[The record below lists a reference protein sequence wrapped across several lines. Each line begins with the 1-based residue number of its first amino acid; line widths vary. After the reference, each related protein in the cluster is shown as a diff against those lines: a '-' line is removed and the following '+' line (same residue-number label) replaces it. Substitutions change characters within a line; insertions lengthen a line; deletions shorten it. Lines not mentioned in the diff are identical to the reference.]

1 MGDTTSGWRC
11 KSLPENTWK
20 YREMAE
26 NIPIQIIFV
35 VLPKF
40 HEMAIPRETVESIL
54 QTARIEEVVGEF
66 VALKKKGTN
75 MWGVCPFHNE
85 KTPSFSVN
93 PARNIFKCFGC
104 GKAGDSAKF
113 LMEHEHYTYPEALRY
128 LAKKYNIKIE
138 EKELTAEEIMLQSVR
153 EKMFNINEFADKYF
167 VDTLWNTKE
176 GQTIGL
182 EYFRERGYL
191 NPVIEK
197 FHLGYNPD
205 AGGGSIFT
213 EYAKKNGYSEE
224 LLEQIGLSIK
234 GQKGPYDRFHG
245 RVMFPIHNLTGR
257 VIGFGG
263 RILVNDKKS
272 PKYQNSPESEIYDKK
287 QTLYGIYFA
296 KNAIA
301 RQDECIL
308 VEGYFDVL
316 RMHQIGIE
324 NVVASSGTSLTMEQI
339 RLVKRYTKNITI
351 LYDGDAAG
359 VHAALRGTDM
369 ILSEGMNVRVVVLPP
384 EHDPDSFGQD
394 FSVEYVSKYLKE
406 NAKDFLRFKTEL
418 LLKDAEND
426 PIKRGQVIRDIVE
439 TISVIPDSI
448 FRITYV
454 KECSHLLD
462 MPEQTLTNELNK
474 ILRVN
479 LKKSLGLGSEALP
492 EPDTTTPKQEE
503 SIEEQLPA
511 GYYQERELVKLLLMY
526 GNNMIADERIDENGQ
541 KVYEQVSVAQLIV
554 DELKMDGFLFTNH
567 VNRKIFEV
575 FDKAIDQGYIP
586 DDRFFV
592 SHEDETI
599 AQLAADLLSSPY
611 KLDQWEKYGIFVKR
625 EEDML
630 RATVLSSIYRY
641 KDLIIEERRKTVEE
655 ELKSAGDSDDLLILL
670 KRKID
675 LDDIRKQIN
684 KMLGIVIAK

>member
-1 MGDTTSGWRC
+1 
-11 KSLPENTWK
+11 
-20 YREMAE
+20 
-26 NIPIQIIFV
+26 
-35 VLPKF
+35 
-40 HEMAIPRETVESIL
+40 MAIPRETVEQIL
-54 QTARIEEVVGEF
+54 QAARIEEVVGEF
-66 VALKKKGTN
+66 VTLKKRGSN
-75 MWGVCPFHNE
+75 LWGNCPFHNE

-113 LMEHEHYTYPEALRY
+113 LMEHEHFTYPEALRY

-138 EKELTAEEIMLQSVR
+138 EKQQTAEEIMQQSIR

-167 VDTLWNTKE
+167 VDTLWNTEE
-176 GQTIGL
+176 GKTIGL
-182 EYFRERGYL
+182 EYFRERGYFD
-191 NPVIEK
+191 PIIEK

-205 AGGGSIFT
+205 SAHWDAFT
-213 EYAKKNGYSEE
+213 EHAKKNGYSEE

-234 GQKGPYDRFHG
+234 GSKGLYDRYHG
-245 RVMFPIHNLTGR
+245 RVMFPIHSLTGR

-339 RLVKRYTKNITI
+339 RLVKRYTKNITM

-359 VHAALRGTDM
+359 IHAALRGTDM

-384 EHDPDSFGQD
+384 EHDPDTFGKE
-394 FSVEYVSKYLKE
+394 FSVEYVSNYLKE
-406 NAKDFLRFKTEL
+406 NAKDFIRFKTEL
-418 LLKDAEND
+418 LLKDAEKD

-454 KECSHLLD
+454 KECSRLLD

-474 ILRVN
+474 ILRAK
-479 LKKSLGLGSEALP
+479 LKKNLGIEDNVVP
-492 EPDTTTPKQEE
+492 EPDSTTPKQEE
-503 SIEEQLPA
+503 TVEDQLPA
-511 GYYQERELVKLLLMY
+511 GYYQERELVRLLLMF
-526 GNNMIADERIDENGQ
+526 GKEMIVDERTDEQGE
-541 KVYEQVSVAQLIV
+541 KVYEQVSVAQQII
-554 DELKMDGFLFTNH
+554 DDLKMDGFVFTNV
-567 VNRKIFEV
+567 VNKKIFDI
-575 FDKAIDQGYIP
+575 FDKALDEGYIP
-586 DDRFFV
+586 DDQVFT
-592 SHEDETI
+592 SNEDETI
-599 AQLAADLLSSPY
+599 AQLAADLLFSPY
-611 KLDQWEKYGIFVKR
+611 KLDQWDKYSIFVTQ
-625 EEDML
+625 EENNL
-630 RATVLSSIYRY
+630 RNTVLSSLYRY
-641 KDLIIEERRKTVEE
+641 KDLIIEERRKAVEE
-655 ELKSAGDSDDLLILL
+655 ELKNATEAADQMILL
-670 KRKID
+670 KQKKE

-684 KMLGIVIAK
+684 KELGIVIAK

>member
-1 MGDTTSGWRC
+1 
-11 KSLPENTWK
+11 
-20 YREMAE
+20 
-26 NIPIQIIFV
+26 
-35 VLPKF
+35 
-40 HEMAIPRETVESIL
+40 MAIPRETVEQIL

-66 VALKKKGTN
+66 VTLKKSGARYL
-75 MWGVCPFHNE
+75 GLCPFHNE
-85 KTPSFSVN
+85 KTPSFTVS
-93 PARNIFKCFGC
+93 PTHNIYKCFGC
-104 GKAGDSAKF
+104 GKVGDPAKF
-113 LMEHEHYTYPEALRY
+113 LMEYEHYTFPEALRY
-128 LAKKYNIKIE
+128 LAKKYNITIE
-138 EKELTAEEIMLQSVR
+138 EEQPTPEELMQRDIR

-167 VDTLWNTKE
+167 VDTLWNTEE
-176 GQTIGL
+176 GKTIGL

-191 NPVIEK
+191 NPIIEK
-197 FHLGYNPD
+197 FHLGFNPD
-205 AGGGSIFT
+205 SARWDAFT
-213 EYAKKNGYSEE
+213 EHAKKNGYSEE

-234 GQKGPYDRFHG
+234 GSKGLYDRYHG
-245 RVMFPIHNLTGR
+245 RVMFPIHSLTGR

-263 RILVNDKKS
+263 RILTNDKKS

-339 RLVKRYTKNITI
+339 RLVKRYTKNITM

-359 VHAALRGTDM
+359 LHAALRGTDM

-384 EHDPDSFGQD
+384 EHDPDTFGKE
-394 FSVEYVSKYLKE
+394 FSTEYVSNYLKE
-406 NAKDFLRFKTEL
+406 NAKDFIRFKTEL

-454 KECSHLLD
+454 KECSRLLD

-474 ILRVN
+474 IIRAK
-479 LKKSLGLGSEALP
+479 LKKNLGIEDNTIP

-503 SIEEQLPA
+503 TVEEQLPA

-526 GNNMIADERIDENGQ
+526 GKEMIIDERLDENGE
-541 KVYEQVSVAQLIV
+541 KIYEQVSVAQLIV
-554 DELKMDGFLFTNH
+554 DDLKMDDFLFTNA
-567 VNRKIFEV
+567 VNRKIFDI
-575 FDKAIDQGYIP
+575 FDQAIDAGYIP
-586 DDRFFV
+586 DDQVFV

-599 AQLAADLLSSPY
+599 AQLAADLLSTPY

-641 KDLIIEERRKTVEE
+641 KDLIIEERRKAVEE
-655 ELKSAGDSDDLLILL
+655 ELKTTTDPADQLILL
-670 KRKID
+670 KQKKD

-684 KMLGIVIAK
+684 KELGIVIAK

>member
-1 MGDTTSGWRC
+1 
-11 KSLPENTWK
+11 
-20 YREMAE
+20 
-26 NIPIQIIFV
+26 
-35 VLPKF
+35 
-40 HEMAIPRETVESIL
+40 MAIPRETVEQIL
-54 QTARIEEVVGEF
+54 QAAHIEEVVGEF
-66 VALKKKGTN
+66 VTLKKRGSN
-75 MWGVCPFHNE
+75 MWGNCPFHNE

-113 LMEHEHYTYPEALRY
+113 LMEHEHFSYPEALRY

-138 EKELTAEEIMLQSVR
+138 EKEQTAEEIMQQSIR
-153 EKMFNINEFADKYF
+153 EKMFNVNEFADKYF
-167 VDTLWNTKE
+167 VDTLWNTDE
-176 GQTIGL
+176 GKTIGL
-182 EYFRERGYL
+182 QYFRERGYFD
-191 NPVIEK
+191 PIIQK
-197 FHLGYNPD
+197 FHLGYSPAEWD
-205 AGGGSIFT
+205 AFT
-213 EYAKKNGYSEE
+213 KHAKQNGYSDE

-234 GQKGPYDRFHG
+234 GQKGLYDRYHG
-245 RVMFPIHNLTGR
+245 RVMFPIHSLTGR

-263 RILVNDKKS
+263 RILTNDKKS

-339 RLVKRYTKNITI
+339 RLVKRYTKNITM

-384 EHDPDSFGQD
+384 EHDPDTFGKE
-394 FSVEYVSKYLKE
+394 FSVEYVSNYLKD
-406 NAKDFLRFKTEL
+406 NAKDFVRFKTEL
-418 LLKDAEND
+418 LLKDAQND

-454 KECSHLLD
+454 KECSRLLD
-462 MPEQTLTNELNK
+462 MSEQTLTNELNK
-474 ILRVN
+474 ILRAKF
-479 LKKSLGLGSEALP
+479 KKSLGVEDNVAP
-492 EPDTTTPKQEE
+492 ETETTTMPKQEE
-503 SIEEQLPA
+503 TVEDQLPA

-526 GNNMIADERIDENGQ
+526 GREMIVDEREDENGQ
-541 KVYEQVSVAQLIV
+541 KIYEQVSVAQFIV
-554 DELKMDGFLFTNH
+554 DDLKNDGFIFTNA
-567 VNRKIFEV
+567 VNKKIFDI
-575 FDKAIDQGYIP
+575 FDHAIDEGPIP
-586 DDRFFV
+586 KGQYFT
-592 SHEDETI
+592 SNEDETI

-611 KLDQWEKYGIFVKR
+611 KLDQWEKFSIFVKS
-625 EEDML
+625 EENNL

-641 KDLIIEERRKTVEE
+641 KDLIIEDRRKAVEE
-655 ELKSAGDSDDLLILL
+655 ELKNTEDMDDQLILL
-670 KRKID
+670 KRKKD

-684 KMLGIVIAK
+684 KELGIVIAK

>member
-1 MGDTTSGWRC
+1 
-11 KSLPENTWK
+11 
-20 YREMAE
+20 
-26 NIPIQIIFV
+26 
-35 VLPKF
+35 
-40 HEMAIPRETVESIL
+40 MAIPRETVEQIL
-54 QTARIEEVVGEF
+54 QAARIEEVVGEF
-66 VALKKKGTN
+66 VTLKKRGSN
-75 MWGVCPFHNE
+75 MWGTCPFHNE

-113 LMEHEHYTYPEALRY
+113 LMEHEHFSYPEALRY

-138 EKELTAEEIMLQSVR
+138 EKEQTPEEIMQQSLR
-153 EKMFNINEFADKYF
+153 EKMFNVNEFADKYF
-167 VDTLWNTKE
+167 VDTLWNTEE
-176 GQTIGL
+176 GRAIGL
-182 EYFRERGYL
+182 EYFRERGYFD
-191 NPVIEK
+191 PIIEK

-205 AGGGSIFT
+205 ATHWDAFT
-213 EYAKKNGYSEE
+213 EHAKKNGYSEE

-234 GQKGPYDRFHG
+234 GQKGLYDRYHG

-339 RLVKRYTKNITI
+339 RLVKRYTKNITM

-359 VHAALRGTDM
+359 IHAALRGTDM

-384 EHDPDSFGQD
+384 EHDPDTFGKEY
-394 FSVEYVSKYLKE
+394 SVEYVTNYLKE
-406 NAKDFLRFKTEL
+406 NAKDFIRFKTEL
-418 LLKDAEND
+418 LLKDAESD

-439 TISVIPDSI
+439 TISVIPDNI

-454 KECSHLLD
+454 KECSRLLD
-462 MPEQTLTNELNK
+462 MPEQALTNELNK
-474 ILRVN
+474 ILRAK
-479 LKKSLGLGSEALP
+479 LKKTLGVEGEALP
-492 EPDTTTPKQEE
+492 EPDTTTTKQEE
-503 SIEEQLPA
+503 PAEDQLPA

-526 GNNMIADERIDENGQ
+526 GHETIYDEREEENGE
-541 KVYEQVSVAQLIV
+541 KIFEQVTVAQFII
-554 DELKMDGFLFTNH
+554 DDLKMDGILFVDP
-567 VNRKIFEV
+567 VNRKV
-575 FDKAIDQGYIP
+575 FDIYDQALDEGRIP
-586 DDRFFV
+586 DDQFFV
-592 SHEDETI
+592 SHGDEGVS
-599 AQLAADLLSSPY
+599 QLAADLLSTPY

-625 EEDML
+625 EEDVL
-630 RATVLSSIYRY
+630 KATVMSSIYRY
-641 KDLIIEERRKTVEE
+641 KDLIIESRRKAVEE
-655 ELKSAGDSDDLLILL
+655 ELKSAEDLGDQLILL
-670 KRKID
+670 KRKKD
-675 LDDIRKQIN
+675 LDEIRRHIN
-684 KMLGIVIAK
+684 KKLGIVIAK

>member
-1 MGDTTSGWRC
+1 
-11 KSLPENTWK
+11 
-20 YREMAE
+20 
-26 NIPIQIIFV
+26 
-35 VLPKF
+35 
-40 HEMAIPRETVESIL
+40 MAIPRETVEQIL
-54 QTARIEEVVGEF
+54 QAAHIEEVVGEF
-66 VALKKKGTN
+66 VTLKKRGSN
-75 MWGVCPFHNE
+75 MWGNCPFHNE

-113 LMEHEHYTYPEALRY
+113 LMEHEHFTYPEALRY

-138 EKELTAEEIMLQSVR
+138 EKQQTAEEIMQQSIR

-167 VDTLWNTKE
+167 VDTLWNTEE
-176 GQTIGL
+176 GKSIGL
-182 EYFRERGYL
+182 EYFRERGYFD
-191 NPVIEK
+191 PIIEK
-197 FHLGYNPD
+197 FHLGYNPAKWD
-205 AGGGSIFT
+205 AFT
-213 EYAKKNGYSEE
+213 EHAKKNGYSDE

-234 GQKGPYDRFHG
+234 GQNGLYDRYHG
-245 RVMFPIHNLTGR
+245 RVMFPIHSLTGR

-263 RILVNDKKS
+263 RILSNDKKS

-301 RQDECIL
+301 KQDECIL

-339 RLVKRYTKNITI
+339 RLVKRYTKNITM

-359 VHAALRGTDM
+359 IHAALRGTDM

-384 EHDPDSFGQD
+384 EHDPDTFGKE
-394 FSVEYVSKYLKE
+394 FSVEYVSNYLKE
-406 NAKDFLRFKTEL
+406 NAKDFIRFKTEL

-454 KECSHLLD
+454 KECSRLLD

-474 ILRVN
+474 ILRAKM
-479 LKKSLGLGSEALP
+479 KKTLGIEDNVVP
-492 EPDTTTPKQEE
+492 ETETTTVPKQEE
-503 SIEEQLPA
+503 TVEEQLPA

-526 GNNMIADERIDENGQ
+526 GKEMIVDERIDEEGQ
-541 KVYEQVSVAQLIV
+541 RIYEQVSVAQFII
-554 DELKMDGFLFTNH
+554 DDLKNDGFVFTNA
-567 VNRKIFEV
+567 VNKKIFDI
-575 FDKAIDQGYIP
+575 FDHAIDEGPIP
-586 DDRFFV
+586 EGHYFT
-592 SHEDETI
+592 SNEDETI
-599 AQLAADLLSSPY
+599 AQLAVDLLFSPY
-611 KLDQWEKYGIFVKR
+611 KLDKWDKYSIFVKQ
-625 EEDML
+625 EENNL
-630 RATVLSSIYRY
+630 RNTVLSSLYRY
-641 KDLIIEERRKTVEE
+641 KDLIIEDRRKAVEE
-655 ELKSAGDSDDLLILL
+655 ELKTTENLDDQLILL
-670 KRKID
+670 KRKKD
-675 LDDIRKQIN
+675 LDDIRMQIN
-684 KMLGIVIAK
+684 KVLGTVIVK

>member
-1 MGDTTSGWRC
+1 
-11 KSLPENTWK
+11 
-20 YREMAE
+20 
-26 NIPIQIIFV
+26 
-35 VLPKF
+35 
-40 HEMAIPRETVESIL
+40 MAIPRETVEQIL
-54 QTARIEEVVGEF
+54 QAAHIEEVVGEF
-66 VALKKKGTN
+66 VTLKKRGSN
-75 MWGVCPFHNE
+75 LWGNCPFHNE

-113 LMEHEHYTYPEALRY
+113 LMEHEHFTYPEALRY

-138 EKELTAEEIMLQSVR
+138 EKQQTPEEIMQQSIR

-167 VDTLWNTKE
+167 VDTLWNTDE
-176 GQTIGL
+176 GKTIGL
-182 EYFRERGYL
+182 EYFRERGYFD
-191 NPVIEK
+191 PIIEK
-197 FHLGYNPD
+197 FHLGYSPAKWD
-205 AGGGSIFT
+205 AFT
-213 EYAKKNGYSEE
+213 THAKQNGYADE
-224 LLEQIGLSIK
+224 LLEQIGFSIK
-234 GQKGPYDRFHG
+234 GQKGLYDRYHG

-263 RILVNDKKS
+263 RILTNDKKS

-339 RLVKRYTKNITI
+339 RLVKRDTTNITM

-359 VHAALRGTDM
+359 QHAALRGTDM
-369 ILSEGMNVRVVVLPP
+369 ILSEGMNVRVVLLPP
-384 EHDPDSFGQD
+384 EHDPDTFGKE
-394 FSVEYVSKYLKE
+394 FSVEYVSNYLKE
-406 NAKDFLRFKTEL
+406 NAKDFIRFKTEL

-439 TISVIPDSI
+439 SISVIPDSI

-454 KECSHLLD
+454 KECSRLLD

-474 ILRVN
+474 ILRAK
-479 LKKSLGLGSEALP
+479 LKKTLGIEDNVVP
-492 EPDTTTPKQEE
+492 ETDTTTSPKQEE
-503 SIEEQLPA
+503 TVEDQLPA

-526 GNNMIADERIDENGQ
+526 GGELFVDDRKDENGEI
-541 KVYEQVSVAQLIV
+541 VYEQVSVAQYII
-554 DELKMDGFLFTNH
+554 DELKQDGFLFTNV
-567 VNRKIFEV
+567 VNRKIFDI
-575 FDKAIDQGYIP
+575 FDHALDEGRIPNDQ
-586 DDRFFV
+586 FFV

-599 AQLAADLLSSPY
+599 AERAADLLSTPY
-611 KLDQWEKYGIFVKR
+611 KLDQWEKYSIFVKR
-625 EEDML
+625 EENML
-630 RATVLSSIYRY
+630 RSVVKSSVARYRE
-641 KDLIIEERRKTVEE
+641 IIVDDRCKAIEE
-655 ELKSAGDSDDLLILL
+655 ELKTTEDLDDQFILL
-670 KRKID
+670 KRKKD
-675 LDDIRKQIN
+675 LDDMRKQIN
-684 KMLGIVIAK
+684 DELGIVITK

>member
-1 MGDTTSGWRC
+1 
-11 KSLPENTWK
+11 
-20 YREMAE
+20 
-26 NIPIQIIFV
+26 
-35 VLPKF
+35 
-40 HEMAIPRETVESIL
+40 
-54 QTARIEEVVGEF
+54 
-66 VALKKKGTN
+66 
-75 MWGVCPFHNE
+75 
-85 KTPSFSVN
+85 
-93 PARNIFKCFGC
+93 
-104 GKAGDSAKF
+104 
-113 LMEHEHYTYPEALRY
+113 MEHEHYTYPEALRY

-138 EKELTAEEIMLQSVR
+138 EKQQTAEEVMQQSIR

-167 VDTLWNTKE
+167 VDTLWNTDE
-176 GQTIGL
+176 GKTFGL
-182 EYFRERGYL
+182 EYFRERGYFD
-191 NPVIEK
+191 PIIQK
-197 FHLGYNPD
+197 FHLGYNPAKWD
-205 AGGGSIFT
+205 AFT
-213 EYAKKNGYSEE
+213 SYAKKNGYSEE

-234 GQKGPYDRFHG
+234 GNNGLYDRYHG
-245 RVMFPIHNLTGR
+245 RVMFPIHSLTGR

-263 RILVNDKKS
+263 RILTNDKKS

-301 RQDECIL
+301 RLDECIL

-339 RLVKRYTKNITI
+339 RLVKRYTKNITM

-359 VHAALRGTDM
+359 IHAALRGTDM

-384 EHDPDSFGQD
+384 EHDPDTFGKE
-394 FSVEYVSKYLKE
+394 FSTEYVSNYLKE
-406 NAKDFLRFKTEL
+406 NAKDFIRFKTEL

-454 KECSHLLD
+454 KECSRLLD

-474 ILRVN
+474 ILRAK
-479 LKKSLGLGSEALP
+479 LKKTLGIEENVVP
-492 EPDTTTPKQEE
+492 ETDTTTVTPKQDENV
-503 SIEEQLPA
+503 EEQLPA

-526 GNNMIADERIDENGQ
+526 GKEVIVDEREDENGE
-541 KVYEQVSVAQLIV
+541 KVYEQVTVAQMIV
-554 DELKMDGFLFTNH
+554 DDLKMDGFTFTNV
-567 VNRKIFEV
+567 VNRKIFDL
-575 FDKAIDQGYIP
+575 FDQALDEGRIPNDQ
-586 DDRFFV
+586 FFI

-611 KLDQWEKYGIFVKR
+611 KLDQWEKYGIYVKR
-625 EEDML
+625 EENML
-630 RATVLSSIYRY
+630 RTTVLSSLYRY
-641 KDLIIEERRKTVEE
+641 KDLIIGERRKAIEE
-655 ELKSAGDSDDLLILL
+655 ALKTEEDLDNQLILL
-670 KRKID
+670 KQKKD

-684 KMLGIVIAK
+684 KELGIVIAK

>member
-1 MGDTTSGWRC
+1 
-11 KSLPENTWK
+11 
-20 YREMAE
+20 
-26 NIPIQIIFV
+26 
-35 VLPKF
+35 
-40 HEMAIPRETVESIL
+40 MAIPRETVEQIL
-54 QTARIEEVVGEF
+54 QAARIEEVVGEF
-66 VALKKKGTN
+66 VTLKKKGSN
-75 MWGVCPFHNE
+75 MWGNCPFHNE

-113 LMEHEHYTYPEALRY
+113 LMEHEHYSYPEALRY
-128 LAKKYNIKIE
+128 LAKKYNVKIE
-138 EKELTAEEIMLQSVR
+138 EKEQTAEEIMQQSIR

-167 VDTLWNTKE
+167 VDTLWNTDE
-176 GQTIGL
+176 GKTIGL
-182 EYFRERGYL
+182 EYFRERGYFD
-191 NPVIEK
+191 PIIQK
-197 FHLGYNPD
+197 FHLGYNPAKWD
-205 AGGGSIFT
+205 AFT
-213 EYAKKNGYSEE
+213 TYAKQNGYSEE

-234 GQKGPYDRFHG
+234 GNNGLYDRYHG
-245 RVMFPIHNLTGR
+245 RVMFPIHSLTGR

-263 RILVNDKKS
+263 RILTNDKKS

-339 RLVKRYTKNITI
+339 RLVKRYTKNITM

-359 VHAALRGTDM
+359 IHAALRGTDM

-384 EHDPDSFGQD
+384 KHDPDTFGKE
-394 FSVEYVSKYLKE
+394 FSTDYVNNYLKE
-406 NAKDFLRFKTEL
+406 NAKDFIRFKTEL

-454 KECSHLLD
+454 KECSRLLD

-474 ILRVN
+474 ILRAK
-479 LKKSLGLGSEALP
+479 LKKSLGIEDNVVP
-492 EPDTTTPKQEE
+492 ETETTTTPKQEE
-503 SIEEQLPA
+503 NVEDQLPA

-526 GNNMIADERIDENGQ
+526 GREVIVDTRYDEEGQ
-541 KVYEQVSVAQLIV
+541 PIQEQVAVAQLII
-554 DELKMDGFLFTNH
+554 DDLKMDGFVFTNV
-567 VNRKIFEV
+567 VNKKIFDL
-575 FDKAIDQGYIP
+575 FDQAIDEGRIP
-586 DDRFFV
+586 DDQFFV

-599 AQLAADLLSSPY
+599 AQLAADLLSTPY

-641 KDLIIEERRKTVEE
+641 KDLIVEERRKAIEE
-655 ELKSAGDSDDLLILL
+655 ELKNATDTDDQLILL
-670 KRKID
+670 KQKKD

-684 KMLGIVIAK
+684 KELGIVIAK

>member
-1 MGDTTSGWRC
+1 
-11 KSLPENTWK
+11 
-20 YREMAE
+20 
-26 NIPIQIIFV
+26 
-35 VLPKF
+35 
-40 HEMAIPRETVESIL
+40 
-54 QTARIEEVVGEF
+54 
-66 VALKKKGTN
+66 
-75 MWGVCPFHNE
+75 
-85 KTPSFSVN
+85 
-93 PARNIFKCFGC
+93 
-104 GKAGDSAKF
+104 
-113 LMEHEHYTYPEALRY
+113 
-128 LAKKYNIKIE
+128 
-138 EKELTAEEIMLQSVR
+138 
-153 EKMFNINEFADKYF
+153 
-167 VDTLWNTKE
+167 
-176 GQTIGL
+176 
-182 EYFRERGYL
+182 
-191 NPVIEK
+191 
-197 FHLGYNPD
+197 
-205 AGGGSIFT
+205 
-213 EYAKKNGYSEE
+213 
-224 LLEQIGLSIK
+224 
-234 GQKGPYDRFHG
+234 
-245 RVMFPIHNLTGR
+245 MFPIHSLTGR

-301 RQDECIL
+301 KNDECIL

-339 RLVKRYTKNITI
+339 RLVKRYTKNITM

-359 VHAALRGTDM
+359 IHAALRGTDM

-384 EHDPDSFGQD
+384 EHDPDTFGKE
-394 FSVEYVSKYLKE
+394 FSTEYVSNYLKE
-406 NAKDFLRFKTEL
+406 NAKDFIRFKTEL

-454 KECSHLLD
+454 KECSRLLD

-474 ILRVN
+474 ILRSK
-479 LKKSLGLGSEALP
+479 LKKSLGIEDNVVP
-492 EPDTTTPKQEE
+492 ETDTTTVTPKQEE
-503 SIEEQLPA
+503 TVEDQLPA

-526 GNNMIADERIDENGQ
+526 GKNMITDERLDENGQ

-554 DELKMDGFLFTNH
+554 DDLKADEFVFTNY
-567 VNRKIFEV
+567 VNRKIFDI
-575 FDKAIDQGYIP
+575 FDKAIDEGYIP
-586 DDRFFV
+586 DDQLFV

-599 AQLAADLLSSPY
+599 AQLAADLLSTPY

-641 KDLIIEERRKTVEE
+641 KDLIIEERRKAVEE
-655 ELKSAGDSDDLLILL
+655 ELKTTEDTADQLILL
-670 KRKID
+670 KRKKD

-684 KMLGIVIAK
+684 KELGIVIAK

>member
-1 MGDTTSGWRC
+1 
-11 KSLPENTWK
+11 
-20 YREMAE
+20 
-26 NIPIQIIFV
+26 
-35 VLPKF
+35 
-40 HEMAIPRETVESIL
+40 MAIPRETVEQIL
-54 QTARIEEVVGEF
+54 QAAHIEEVVGEF
-66 VALKKKGTN
+66 VTLKKRGSN
-75 MWGVCPFHNE
+75 LWGNCPFHNE

-138 EKELTAEEIMLQSVR
+138 EKEQTAEEIMQQSIR

-167 VDTLWNTKE
+167 VDTLWNTEE
-176 GQTIGL
+176 GKTIGL
-182 EYFRERGYL
+182 QYFRERGYL
-191 NPVIEK
+191 NPIIEK
-197 FHLGYNPD
+197 FQLGYSPAKWD
-205 AGGGSIFT
+205 AFT
-213 EYAKKNGYSEE
+213 TYAKQNGYSEE
-224 LLEQIGLSIK
+224 LLEQIGLSLK
-234 GQKGPYDRFHG
+234 GNKGLYDRYHG

-263 RILVNDKKS
+263 RILVNDPEKKS

-339 RLVKRYTKNITI
+339 RLVKRYTKNITM

-359 VHAALRGTDM
+359 QHAALRGTDM
-369 ILSEGMNVRVVVLPP
+369 ILSEGMNVRVVLLPP
-384 EHDPDSFGQD
+384 EHDPDTFGKEY
-394 FSVEYVSKYLKE
+394 SVEYVSNYLKE
-406 NAKDFLRFKTEL
+406 NAKDFVRFKTEL

-426 PIKRGQVIRDIVE
+426 PIKRGQVIREIVE

-454 KECSHLLD
+454 KECSRLLD

-474 ILRVN
+474 ILRAK
-479 LKKSLGLGSEALP
+479 LKKTLGIDENVIPETEAT
-492 EPDTTTPKQEE
+492 TTTPKQEE
-503 SIEEQLPA
+503 TVEDQLPA
-511 GYYQERELVKLLLMY
+511 GFYQERELVKLLLMY
-526 GNNMIADERIDENGQ
+526 GKEMIVDERIDENGE
-541 KVYEQVSVAQLIV
+541 KLLEQVSVAQFIV
-554 DELKMDGFLFTNH
+554 DDLKNDGFVFTNA
-567 VNRKIFEV
+567 VNQKIFNI
-575 FDKAIDQGYIP
+575 FDQAIDEGIIP
-586 DDRFFV
+586 DDSFFV

-625 EEDML
+625 EEDIL

-641 KDLIIEERRKTVEE
+641 KDLIIEQRRRAVEE
-655 ELKSAGDSDDLLILL
+655 ELKTTVDPDDQLILL
-670 KRKID
+670 KRKKD
-675 LDDIRKQIN
+675 LDDIRKTIN
-684 KMLGIVIAK
+684 KELGIVIAK

>member
-1 MGDTTSGWRC
+1 
-11 KSLPENTWK
+11 
-20 YREMAE
+20 
-26 NIPIQIIFV
+26 
-35 VLPKF
+35 
-40 HEMAIPRETVESIL
+40 MAIPKETVEQIL
-54 QTARIEEVVGEF
+54 QAAHIEEVVGEF
-66 VALKKKGTN
+66 VTLKKRGSN
-75 MWGVCPFHNE
+75 LWGNCPFHNE

-113 LMEHEHYTYPEALRY
+113 LMEHEHFTYPEALRY

-138 EKELTAEEIMLQSVR
+138 EKQQTPEEIMKQSIR

-167 VDTLWNTKE
+167 VDTLWNTDE
-176 GQTIGL
+176 GKTIGL
-182 EYFRERGYL
+182 EYFRERGYFD
-191 NPVIEK
+191 PIIEK
-197 FHLGYNPD
+197 FHLGYSPAKWD
-205 AGGGSIFT
+205 AFT
-213 EYAKKNGYSEE
+213 THAKQNGYADE
-224 LLEQIGLSIK
+224 LLEQIGFSIK
-234 GQKGPYDRFHG
+234 GQKGLYDRYHG

-263 RILVNDKKS
+263 RILTNDKKS

-339 RLVKRYTKNITI
+339 RLVKRYTKNITM

-359 VHAALRGTDM
+359 QHAALRGTDM
-369 ILSEGMNVRVVVLPP
+369 ILSEGMNVRVVLLPP
-384 EHDPDSFGQD
+384 EHDPDTFGKE
-394 FSVEYVSKYLKE
+394 FSVEYVSNYLKE
-406 NAKDFLRFKTEL
+406 NAKDFIRFKTEL

-439 TISVIPDSI
+439 SISVIPDSI

-454 KECSHLLD
+454 KECSRLLD

-474 ILRVN
+474 ILRAK
-479 LKKSLGLGSEALP
+479 LKKTLGIEDNVVP
-492 EPDTTTPKQEE
+492 ETDTTTSPKQEE
-503 SIEEQLPA
+503 TVEDQLPA

-526 GNNMIADERIDENGQ
+526 GGELFVDDRKDENGEI
-541 KVYEQVSVAQLIV
+541 VYEQVSVAQYII
-554 DELKMDGFLFTNH
+554 DELKQDGFLFTNV
-567 VNRKIFEV
+567 VNRKIFDI
-575 FDKAIDQGYIP
+575 FDHALDEGRIPNDQ
-586 DDRFFV
+586 FFV

-599 AQLAADLLSSPY
+599 AERAADLLSTPY
-611 KLDQWEKYGIFVKR
+611 KLDQWEKYSIFVKR
-625 EEDML
+625 EENML
-630 RATVLSSIYRY
+630 RSVVKSSVARYRE
-641 KDLIIEERRKTVEE
+641 IIVDDRCKAIEE
-655 ELKSAGDSDDLLILL
+655 ELKTTEDLDDQFILL
-670 KRKID
+670 KRKKD
-675 LDDIRKQIN
+675 LDDMRKQIN
-684 KMLGIVIAK
+684 DELGIVITK

>member
-1 MGDTTSGWRC
+1 
-11 KSLPENTWK
+11 
-20 YREMAE
+20 
-26 NIPIQIIFV
+26 
-35 VLPKF
+35 
-40 HEMAIPRETVESIL
+40 MAIPRETVEQIL
-54 QTARIEEVVGEF
+54 QAAHIEEVVGEF
-66 VALKKKGTN
+66 VTLKKRGSN
-75 MWGVCPFHNE
+75 MWGNCPFHNE

-113 LMEHEHYTYPEALRY
+113 LMEHEHFTYPEALRY

-138 EKELTAEEIMLQSVR
+138 EKQQTAEEIMQQSIR

-167 VDTLWNTKE
+167 VDTLWNTEE
-176 GQTIGL
+176 GKSIGL
-182 EYFRERGYL
+182 EYFRERGYFD
-191 NPVIEK
+191 PIIEK
-197 FHLGYNPD
+197 FHLGYNPAKWD
-205 AGGGSIFT
+205 AFT
-213 EYAKKNGYSEE
+213 EHAKKNGYSDE

-234 GQKGPYDRFHG
+234 GQNGLYDRYHG
-245 RVMFPIHNLTGR
+245 RVMFPIHSLTGR

-263 RILVNDKKS
+263 RILTNDKKS

-301 RQDECIL
+301 KNDECIL

-339 RLVKRYTKNITI
+339 RLVKRYTKNITM

-359 VHAALRGTDM
+359 IHAALRGTDM

-384 EHDPDSFGQD
+384 EHDPDTFGKE
-394 FSVEYVSKYLKE
+394 FSVDYVSNYLKE
-406 NAKDFLRFKTEL
+406 NAKDFIRFKTEL

-454 KECSHLLD
+454 KECSRLLD

-474 ILRVN
+474 ILRAKM
-479 LKKSLGLGSEALP
+479 KKTLGIEDNVVP
-492 EPDTTTPKQEE
+492 ETETTTVPKQEE
-503 SIEEQLPA
+503 TVEEQLPA

-526 GNNMIADERIDENGQ
+526 GKEMIVDERIDEEGQ
-541 KVYEQVSVAQLIV
+541 RIYEQVSVAQFII
-554 DELKMDGFLFTNH
+554 DDLKNDGFVFTNAI
-567 VNRKIFEV
+567 NKKIFDI
-575 FDKAIDQGYIP
+575 FDHAIDEGPIP
-586 DDRFFV
+586 EGHYFT
-592 SHEDETI
+592 SNEDETI
-599 AQLAADLLSSPY
+599 AQLAVDLLFSPY
-611 KLDQWEKYGIFVKR
+611 KLDKWDKYSIFVKQ
-625 EEDML
+625 EENNL
-630 RATVLSSIYRY
+630 RNTVLSSLYRY
-641 KDLIIEERRKTVEE
+641 KDLIIEDRRKAVEE
-655 ELKSAGDSDDLLILL
+655 ELKTTENLDDQLILL
-670 KRKID
+670 KRKKD
-675 LDDIRKQIN
+675 LDDIRMQIN
-684 KMLGIVIAK
+684 KVLGTVIVK

>member
-1 MGDTTSGWRC
+1 
-11 KSLPENTWK
+11 
-20 YREMAE
+20 
-26 NIPIQIIFV
+26 
-35 VLPKF
+35 
-40 HEMAIPRETVESIL
+40 MAIPRETVEQIL
-54 QTARIEEVVGEF
+54 QAAHIEEVVGEF
-66 VALKKKGTN
+66 VTLKKGGAN
-75 MWGVCPFHNE
+75 LWGVCPFHNE

-113 LMEHEHYTYPEALRY
+113 LMEHEHFTYPEALRY

-138 EKELTAEEIMLQSVR
+138 EKEQTAEEIMQQSLR

-167 VDTLWNTKE
+167 VDTLWNTDE
-176 GQTIGL
+176 GKSIGL

-191 NPVIEK
+191 NPIIEK
-197 FHLGYNPD
+197 FHLGYSPEKWD
-205 AGGGSIFT
+205 AFT
-213 EYAKKNGYSEE
+213 TYAKENGYAEE

-234 GQKGPYDRFHG
+234 GNKGLYDRYHG
-245 RVMFPIHNLTGR
+245 RVMFPIHSLTGR

-301 RQDECIL
+301 KQDECIL

-339 RLVKRYTKNITI
+339 RLVKRYTKNITM

-359 VHAALRGTDM
+359 IHAALRGTDM

-384 EHDPDSFGQD
+384 EHDPDTFGKEY
-394 FSVEYVSKYLKE
+394 SVEYVSNYLKK
-406 NAKDFLRFKTEL
+406 NAKDFIRFKTEL

-454 KECSHLLD
+454 KECSRLLD

-474 ILRVN
+474 ILRAKF
-479 LKKSLGLGSEALP
+479 KKSLGAEGDVVP
-492 EPDTTTPKQEE
+492 ETDATTTPKQEE
-503 SIEEQLPA
+503 NIEEQLPA

-526 GNNMIADERIDENGQ
+526 GQEMIVVERKDENGQ
-541 KVYEQVSVAQLIV
+541 TVYEQVSVAQLII
-554 DELKMDGFLFTNH
+554 DDLKNDGCLFLDPI
-567 VNRKIFEV
+567 NRKIFDL
-575 FDKAIDQGYIP
+575 FDQALDENRIP
-586 DDRFFV
+586 DYQFFV
-592 SHEDETI
+592 SSEDEAI
-599 AQLAADLLSSPY
+599 AQLAANLLSSPY
-611 KLDQWEKYGIFVKR
+611 RLDQWEKHGIFVKR
-625 EEDML
+625 EEDVL
-630 RATVLSSIYRY
+630 RTTVLSSIYRY
-641 KDLIIEERRKTVEE
+641 KDLIIDARRKTIEE
-655 ELKSAGDSDDLLILL
+655 ELKATEDLDDQLILL
-670 KRKID
+670 KQKKD
-675 LDDIRKQIN
+675 LDEVRKQLN
-684 KMLGIVIAK
+684 YQLGIVIAK

>member
-1 MGDTTSGWRC
+1 M
-11 KSLPENTWK
+11 
-20 YREMAE
+20 
-26 NIPIQIIFV
+26 
-35 VLPKF
+35 
-40 HEMAIPRETVESIL
+40 
-54 QTARIEEVVGEF
+54 GEF
-66 VALKKKGTN
+66 VTLKKKGSN
-75 MWGVCPFHNE
+75 MWGNCPFHNE

-138 EKELTAEEIMLQSVR
+138 EKEQTAEEIMQQSLR

-167 VDTLWNTKE
+167 VNTLWNTDE
-176 GQTIGL
+176 GRTIGL

-191 NPVIEK
+191 NPIIEK

-205 AGGGSIFT
+205 SAHWDAFT
-213 EYAKKNGYSEE
+213 EHAKKNGYSEE

-234 GQKGPYDRFHG
+234 GSKGLYDRYHG
-245 RVMFPIHNLTGR
+245 RVMFPIHSLTGR

-301 RQDECIL
+301 KQDECIL

-339 RLVKRYTKNITI
+339 RLVKRYTKNITM

-359 VHAALRGTDM
+359 IHAALRGTDM

-384 EHDPDSFGQD
+384 EHDPDTFGKE
-394 FSVEYVSKYLKE
+394 FSTEYVSNYLKD
-406 NAKDFLRFKTEL
+406 NAKDFVRFKTEL
-418 LLKDAEND
+418 LLKDAQND
-426 PIKRGQVIRDIVE
+426 PIKRGQVVREIVE

-454 KECSHLLD
+454 KECSRLLD

-474 ILRVN
+474 ILRAKF
-479 LKKSLGLGSEALP
+479 KKSLGVEGEVVP
-492 EPDTTTPKQEE
+492 ETDTTTQPKQEE
-503 SIEEQLPA
+503 TLEEQLPA

-526 GNNMIADERIDENGQ
+526 GSEMISDERLDEDGQ
-541 KVYEQVSVAQLIV
+541 KVYEQVSVAQFII
-554 DELKMDGFLFTNH
+554 DDLKNDGCLFLDPT
-567 VNRKIFEV
+567 NRKIFDL
-575 FDKAIDQGYIP
+575 FDQAIDEGRIP
-586 DDRFFV
+586 DDQFFV

-611 KLDQWEKYGIFVKR
+611 KLDQWDKYSIFVKR
-625 EEDML
+625 EENNL
-630 RATVLSSIYRY
+630 RDTVLSSIYRY
-641 KDLIIEERRKTVEE
+641 KDLIIEERRKAVEE
-655 ELKSAGDSDDLLILL
+655 ELKVASDSDDQLILL
-670 KRKID
+670 KRKKD
-675 LDDIRKQIN
+675 LDEIRRQLN
-684 KMLGIVIAK
+684 QQLGIVIAK

>member
-1 MGDTTSGWRC
+1 
-11 KSLPENTWK
+11 
-20 YREMAE
+20 
-26 NIPIQIIFV
+26 
-35 VLPKF
+35 
-40 HEMAIPRETVESIL
+40 MAIPRETVEQIL
-54 QTARIEEVVGEF
+54 QAAHIEEVVGEF
-66 VALKKKGTN
+66 VTLKKRGSN
-75 MWGVCPFHNE
+75 LWGNCPFHNE

-113 LMEHEHYTYPEALRY
+113 LMEHEHFTYPEALRY

-138 EKELTAEEIMLQSVR
+138 EKQQTPEEIMQQSIR

-167 VDTLWNTKE
+167 VDTLWNTDE
-176 GQTIGL
+176 GKTIGL
-182 EYFRERGYL
+182 EYFRERGYFD
-191 NPVIEK
+191 PIIEK
-197 FHLGYNPD
+197 FHLGYSPSKWD
-205 AGGGSIFT
+205 AFT
-213 EYAKKNGYSEE
+213 THAKQNGYADD
-224 LLEQIGLSIK
+224 LLEQIGFSIK
-234 GQKGPYDRFHG
+234 GQKGLYDRYHG

-263 RILVNDKKS
+263 RILTNDKKS

-339 RLVKRYTKNITI
+339 RLVKRYTKNITM

-359 VHAALRGTDM
+359 QHAALRGTDM
-369 ILSEGMNVRVVVLPP
+369 ILSEGMNVRVVLLPP
-384 EHDPDSFGQD
+384 EHDPDTFGKE
-394 FSVEYVSKYLKE
+394 FSVEYVSNYLKE
-406 NAKDFLRFKTEL
+406 NAKDFIRFKTEL

-439 TISVIPDSI
+439 SISVIPDSI

-454 KECSHLLD
+454 KECSRLLD

-474 ILRVN
+474 ILRAK
-479 LKKSLGLGSEALP
+479 LKKTLGIEDNVAP
-492 EPDTTTPKQEE
+492 ETDTTTSPKQEE
-503 SIEEQLPA
+503 TVEDQLPA

-526 GNNMIADERIDENGQ
+526 GGELFVDDRKDENGEV
-541 KVYEQVSVAQLIV
+541 VYEQVSVAQYII
-554 DELKMDGFLFTNH
+554 DELKQDGFLFTNV
-567 VNRKIFEV
+567 VNRKIFDI
-575 FDKAIDQGYIP
+575 FDHALDEGCIPNDQ
-586 DDRFFV
+586 FFV

-599 AQLAADLLSSPY
+599 AERAADLLSTPY
-611 KLDQWEKYGIFVKR
+611 KLDQWEKYSIFVKR
-625 EEDML
+625 EENML
-630 RATVLSSIYRY
+630 RSVVKSSVARYRE
-641 KDLIIEERRKTVEE
+641 IIVDDRCKAIEE
-655 ELKSAGDSDDLLILL
+655 ELKTTEDLDDQFILL
-670 KRKID
+670 KRKKD
-675 LDDIRKQIN
+675 LDDMRKQIN
-684 KMLGIVIAK
+684 DELGIVITK

>member
-1 MGDTTSGWRC
+1 
-11 KSLPENTWK
+11 
-20 YREMAE
+20 
-26 NIPIQIIFV
+26 
-35 VLPKF
+35 
-40 HEMAIPRETVESIL
+40 
-54 QTARIEEVVGEF
+54 
-66 VALKKKGTN
+66 
-75 MWGVCPFHNE
+75 
-85 KTPSFSVN
+85 
-93 PARNIFKCFGC
+93 
-104 GKAGDSAKF
+104 
-113 LMEHEHYTYPEALRY
+113 MEHEHFTYPEALRY

-138 EKELTAEEIMLQSVR
+138 EKQQTAEEIMQQSIR

-167 VDTLWNTKE
+167 VDTLWNTDE
-176 GQTIGL
+176 GKTIGL
-182 EYFRERGYL
+182 EYFRERGYFD
-191 NPVIEK
+191 PIIQK
-197 FHLGYNPD
+197 FHLGYNPAKWD
-205 AGGGSIFT
+205 AFT
-213 EYAKKNGYSEE
+213 EHAKKNGYSEE

-234 GQKGPYDRFHG
+234 GNNGLYDRYHG
-245 RVMFPIHNLTGR
+245 RVMFPIHSLTGR

-339 RLVKRYTKNITI
+339 RLVKRYTKNITM

-359 VHAALRGTDM
+359 IHAALRGTDM

-384 EHDPDSFGQD
+384 EHDPDTFGKEY
-394 FSVEYVSKYLKE
+394 SVEHVSNYLKE
-406 NAKDFLRFKTEL
+406 KAKDFIRFKTEL

-454 KECSHLLD
+454 KECSRLLD

-474 ILRVN
+474 ILRIK
-479 LKKSLGLGSEALP
+479 LKKSLGVEGEVVPESE
-492 EPDTTTPKQEE
+492 TTTPKQEE
-503 SIEEQLPA
+503 NIEDQLPA

-526 GNNMIADERIDENGQ
+526 GKEMIVEERDDEKGE
-541 KVYEQVSVAQLIV
+541 KVYEQVSVAQMIV
-554 DELKMDGFLFTNH
+554 DDLKMDGFVFTNV
-567 VNRKIFEV
+567 VNKKIFDI
-575 FDKAIDQGYIP
+575 FDQAIDAGYIP
-586 DDRFFV
+586 DDQYFV

-599 AQLAADLLSSPY
+599 ASLAADLLSSPY
-611 KLDQWEKYGIFVKR
+611 KLDQWEKYGIFVKQ
-625 EEDML
+625 EEDVL
-630 RATVLSSIYRY
+630 RATVLSSLYRY
-641 KDLIIEERRKTVEE
+641 KDLIIEERRKTIEE
-655 ELKSAGDSDDLLILL
+655 ELKNTTDVADQLILL
-670 KRKID
+670 KQKKD
-675 LDDIRKQIN
+675 LDDIRRQIN
-684 KMLGIVIAK
+684 KELGIVIAK